1 MDGWWMSIRMSESG
15 AFAWILAY
23 MAENRLKTSLKADTL
38 QKVAAE
44 ATTIENLEVNENDHF
59 G

>member
-1 MDGWWMSIRMSESG
+1 MSIRMSESG

-23 MAENRLKTSLKADTL
+23 MVENRLRTSLKAGTL
-38 QKVAAE
+38 QKMAAE